1 MKHPLIAALIGA
13 GLALASG
20 TAAASTFVRSG
31 IEDLTRRNPVVAV
44 VDVVSNERGD
54 FILTDVRLQTVEAL
68 KGPAT
73 EHADLSVVL
82 AGGTV
87 GDTTTLIVSGARLEV
102 GHRYVLFLDRS
113 DLPGASQVLTP
124 VDHAQGVFEI
134 VADGTDVRAIS
145 QADAGSLVPDARGR
159 LDIPGGTQGLP
170 LDALREQIR
179 ASLD

>member
-20 TAAASTFVRSG
+20 TAAASG

-44 VDVVSNERGD
+44 VDVVSSRSYWNERGD